1 MFYVFSSK
9 QLQLKPNS
17 RTKNIFYTYWT
28 TSALSMLTNNQILNL
43 LANPSQ
49 AETVVNISIFLPN
62 VIRLQFIQ
70 HIFCQVIS

>member
-1 MFYVFSSK
+1 
-9 QLQLKPNS
+9 
-17 RTKNIFYTYWT
+17 
-28 TSALSMLTNNQILNL
+28 MLTNNQILNL

-70 HIFCQVIS
+70 HIFCQVISNGINLLYSKEYVCLISLYIIINQL